1 MTDHVHPSSI
11 DPGSMGPPSR
21 PAAVPSRHAVPIILA
36 AAALGVLAAGALLVR
51 RAERATNQVAL
62 AASPKPVT
70 VVAARAES
78 YQPRRLYVGTLEA
91 WLTASVGPELV
102 SSYVDTVLVRP
113 GSIVKRGE
121 VLATLDC
128 RDASAASQ
136 AVAGEARAIDARQK
150 ALASEAARLRTL
162 LAKDFVSANEAEQK
176 AAQSAAS
183 EAALQAMRARLAR
196 KTLEVSDCVL
206 RAPFE
211 GEIATR
217 TVDPGAF
224 VRPGVS
230 IVSVVDRST
239 LRFVADVPEND
250 FAIVAPGRAVQ
261 VVVAATGQALTGVIS
276 RRAPA
281 ADPATRTLRFEIDLA
296 DPERHIPVGTT
307 GEARLAVGDPQPA
320 TRVPLFAASVRG
332 KKANLF
338 VVEGGVARARTVAVV
353 GESGGDLFLALDLP
367 PGSLVVTEGRG
378 LLVDGDR
385 VAVKVEGGP

>member
-1 MTDHVHPSSI
+1 MTDHVHPTSI
-11 DPGSMGPPSR
+11 EPGRAGPPSR
-21 PAAVPSRHAVPIILA
+21 PATVTSRRAVPFILA

-51 RAERATNQVAL
+51 RAERATNQIAL

-70 VVAARAES
+70 VIAARAES

-183 EAALQAMRARLAR
+183 EADLQAMRARLAR

-261 VVVAATGQALTGVIS
+261 VVVAATGQALTGMIS

-320 TRVPLFAASVRG
+320 TRVPLYAASVRG
-332 KKANLF
+332 KKASLF

-378 LLVDGDR
+378 LLADGDR
-385 VAVKVEGGP
+385 VAAKVEGGP

>member
-11 DPGSMGPPSR
+11 EPGSMGPPSR

-176 AAQSAAS
+176 SAQSAAS
-183 EAALQAMRARLAR
+183 EADLQAMRARLAR

-320 TRVPLFAASVRG
+320 TRVPLYAASVRG
-332 KKANLF
+332 KKASLF

>member
-11 DPGSMGPPSR
+11 EPGSMGPPSR

-51 RAERATNQVAL
+51 RAERATNQIAL

-176 AAQSAAS
+176 SAQSAAS
-183 EAALQAMRARLAR
+183 EADLQAMRARLAR

-250 FAIVAPGRAVQ
+250 FAIVAPGRAVH

-320 TRVPLFAASVRG
+320 TRVPLYAASVRG
-332 KKANLF
+332 KKASLF

-378 LLVDGDR
+378 LLADGDR
-385 VAVKVEGGP
+385 VAAKVEGGP